1 VPSSLVR
8 WGPVAALMAAIFIL
22 SHQSNLGG
30 AGRIPDWITH
40 GTAYGT
46 LAFLTARAVGTSVR
60 RSLLSSAAV
69 VLACTLY
76 GISDEIHQSFVPG
89 RDCDPWDV
97 VKDLGGAIG
106 GVMVFR
112 RHATSAAQPA
122 GA

>member
-1 VPSSLVR
+1 MPSSFVR
-8 WGPVAALMAAIFIL
+8 WVPVVALMAAIFVF
-22 SHQSNLGG
+22 SHQPTLGR

-46 LAFLTARAVGTSVR
+46 LAFFTARAVGTSVR
-60 RSLLSSAAV
+60 RSLVSSALV

-89 RDCDPWDV
+89 RDADPWDV
-97 VKDLGGAIG
+97 VKDLGGAVC
-106 GVMVFR
+106 GVVVFR
-112 RHATSAAQPA
+112 RHAARAPQPA

>member
-1 VPSSLVR
+1 MVLIFVVSSQPR
-8 WGPVAALMAAIFIL
+8 
-22 SHQSNLGG
+22 LGA

-46 LAFLTARAVGTSVR
+46 LAVLTSRAIGANLARKTFPAV
-60 RSLLSSAAV
+60 LV

-97 VKDLGGAIG
+97 VKDLCGATG
-106 GVMVFR
+106 GVLLFR
-112 RHATSAAQPA
+112 RRLARIAAPA